1 MNNKVQQLDKELKQ
15 ALIDENISQNMKNEN
30 FRSMICQNSNDIEM
44 VKLKLTNE
52 RKELEIKL
60 REENSET
67 LGTNDTE
74 NVFLDL
80 LENVLVKCEQL
91 RTNIEKSEVQQREQM
106 TCFES
111 NLEEKQKAADTS
123 VALNTELCK
132 KDLQSTM
139 QNLRKIFSVWLYHF

>member
-1 MNNKVQQLDKELKQ
+1 MDKELKQ

-44 VKLKLTNE
+44 AKLKSTNE
-52 RKELEIKL
+52 RKELEMKL
-60 REENSET
+60 REENTICSDE
-67 LGTNDTE
+67 TE

-80 LENVLVKCEQL
+80 LENVLLKCEQL

-111 NLEEKQKAADTS
+111 NLEEKQKATDTS

-139 QNLRKIFSVWLYHF
+139 QNLRKIFSI

>member
-1 MNNKVQQLDKELKQ
+1 MENSLNSKVGQLDKELKQ

-30 FRSMICQNSNDIEM
+30 FKFLICQNSNDIEM
-44 VKLKLTNE
+44 VKLKLSNE

-60 REENSET
+60 REESSEAV
-67 LGTNDTE
+67 GTNETD

-80 LENVLVKCEQL
+80 LENVLVKCEEL
-91 RTNIEKSEVQQREQM
+91 RTNLEKSEVQQREQM
-106 TCFES
+106 TCLES
-111 NLEEKQKAADTS
+111 NLEEKQKATDTS

-139 QNLRKIFSVWLYHF
+139 QNLRKIFSV

>member
-106 TCFES
+106 TCLES
-111 NLEEKQKAADTS
+111 NLEEKQKATDTS

-139 QNLRKIFSVWLYHF
+139 QNLRKIFYVWLFDF

>member
-1 MNNKVQQLDKELKQ
+1 MENSLNSKVGQLDKELKQ

-60 REENSET
+60 REESSEAV
-67 LGTNDTE
+67 GTNETD

-80 LENVLVKCEQL
+80 LENVLLKCEEL
-91 RTNIEKSEVQQREQM
+91 RTNLEKSEVQQREQM
-106 TCFES
+106 TCLES
-111 NLEEKQKAADTS
+111 NLEEKQKATDTS
-123 VALNTELCK
+123 VARNTELCK

-139 QNLRKIFSVWLYHF
+139 QNLRKIFSI

>member
-1 MNNKVQQLDKELKQ
+1 MENSLNTKVQHLDKELKQ

-60 REENSET
+60 REESSEKA
-67 LGTNDTE
+67 GANETE

-91 RTNIEKSEVQQREQM
+91 KTNIEKSQVQQREQM
-106 TCFES
+106 TSFES
-111 NLEEKQKAADTS
+111 NLEEKQKATDTS

-132 KDLQSTM
+132 KDLESTM
-139 QNLRKIFSVWLYHF
+139 QNLRKIFYV

>member
-1 MNNKVQQLDKELKQ
+1 
-15 ALIDENISQNMKNEN
+15 
-30 FRSMICQNSNDIEM
+30 MICQNSNDLEM

-60 REENSET
+60 REESSET
-67 LGTNDTE
+67 VVADETD

-80 LENVLVKCEQL
+80 LENVLLKCEQL

-111 NLEEKQKAADTS
+111 NLKEKQKATDTS

-139 QNLRKIFSVWLYHF
+139 QNLRKIFYV

>member
-1 MNNKVQQLDKELKQ
+1 MENSLNSKVQQLDKELKQ
-15 ALIDENISQNMKNEN
+15 ALIDENISQTMKNEN
-30 FRSMICQNSNDIEM
+30 FRSMICQNSNDLEM

-60 REENSET
+60 REESFKTVGADE
-67 LGTNDTE
+67 TE

-80 LENVLVKCEQL
+80 LENVLLKCEQL

-111 NLEEKQKAADTS
+111 NLEEKQKATDTS

-139 QNLRKIFSVWLYHF
+139 QNLRKIFSV